1 MDSVVNLGLLKSKN
15 NPLILY
21 CALFSKDKVYRYSL
35 SRVWDESLPYVL
47 FIGFNPST
55 ADGDKNDETITRCI
69 EFAKEWGYGGLRMA
83 NLFAYVSS
91 KPDELKKVSDPIGID
106 NDRHIKEL
114 SEGVGITVVAWGG
127 IVRELPSYKDRY
139 KEVLKLIKEPM
150 CLKYIGEFSGQRQ
163 PAHPNPRGQPKIEC
177 RKPEPFH
184 YE

>member
-1 MDSVVNLGLLKSKN
+1 MKMGAK
-15 NPLILY
+15 
-21 CALFSKDKVYRYSL
+21 FSKDRVYRYSL
-35 SRVWDESLPYVL
+35 CREWDESLPYVL

-55 ADGDKNDETITRCI
+55 ADGDKNDETIRRCI
-69 EFAKEWGYGGLRMA
+69 EFAEKWGYGGLRMA

-91 KPDELKKVSDPIGID
+91 NPKDLKKKKVSDPIGID

-114 SEGVGITVVAWGG
+114 SKGAGITVVAWGG
-127 IVRELPSYKDRY
+127 LVGKLPSYKDRY

-150 CLKYIGEFSGQRQ
+150 CLKYIGKVFGQRQ
-163 PAHPNPRGQPKIEC
+163 PAHPKPQGPKIEC